1 MDPPPGL
8 IATFRKFP
16 KELFRINYGPDI
28 QLREWNGRW
37 GRRNFDINAPQGWVL
52 PKALDAATYK
62 GPNGAAMQSNSPLQ
76 HWLVKR
82 ARADLMV
89 YAIPEGERLY
99 LHGLVIATGPDS
111 GLGRHDSSQG
121 LGSGSRGAR
130 SLLAPASTKDVATRS
145 GLQTHKLYE
154 SERDALHQS
163 SMAVSIPE
171 SHGTEWIGRRKKST
185 FRGVM

>member
-62 GPNGAAMQSNSPLQ
+62 GRIMDQASFNTHKLTVKAPNGAAMQSNSPLQ

-130 SLLAPASTKDVATRS
+130 SLLAPASTKDVATR
-145 GLQTHKLYE
+145 
-154 SERDALHQS
+154 
-163 SMAVSIPE
+163 
-171 SHGTEWIGRRKKST
+171 
-185 FRGVM
+185 